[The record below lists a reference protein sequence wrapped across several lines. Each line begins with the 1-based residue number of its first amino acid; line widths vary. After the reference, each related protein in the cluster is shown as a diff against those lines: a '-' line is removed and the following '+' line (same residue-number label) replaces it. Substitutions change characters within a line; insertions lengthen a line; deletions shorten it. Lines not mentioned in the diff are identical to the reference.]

1 MQFFLLDF
9 ALAFVALLGYRAVA
23 AIAQDRVPAVSLEGS
38 PRAPQRGGSPGITGP
53 RRRVGQEP
61 VLTEHPLPDDPS
73 CGPCAGDTMSCGEH
87 PPHRLINFW

>member
-9 ALAFVALLGYRAVA
+9 ALAFIALLGYRAMAAVA
-23 AIAQDRVPAVSLEGS
+23 QGRVPAVSLEGS
-38 PRAPQRGGSPGITGP
+38 PTPPPWRSPGVT

-73 CGPCAGDTMSCGEH
+73 CGHASATTMTCGDTMTCGEH
-87 PPHRLINFW
+87 SPIG

>member
-9 ALAFVALLGYRAVA
+9 ALAFVALLGYRAMAV
-23 AIAQDRVPAVSLEGS
+23 AQDRGPAVSREGS
-38 PRAPQRGGSPGITGP
+38 PRPRPGGNPGVTWR

-73 CGPCAGDTMSCGEH
+73 CGQSAGDTMTCGEH
-87 PPHRLINFW
+87 PPQRLINFW

>member
-9 ALAFVALLGYRAVA
+9 ALALVALLGYRALA
-23 AIAQDRVPAVSLEGS
+23 AVAQDRVPAVSLGGS
-38 PRAPQRGGSPGITGP
+38 PRPQPGGSPGVTRA
-53 RRRVGQEP
+53 RRGVAQEP

-73 CGPCAGDTMSCGEH
+73 CGQCASDTMTCGEH